1 MRPTNAKYRFGGP
14 IHIKR
19 PRKIEVR
26 HIETF
31 FALQRIKLA
40 LCFKSRFIIFDL
52 LKPLVHRDDSI
63 GMQARDSL
71 LLCMNLTKKNKNVAN
86 YIAKHSNMCI
96 LLATGL
102 SGLYS
107 ILSHVI
113 NDISVPDWHR
123 LTPDDVNDIKE
134 LSSFVTSLEFCNAV
148 AQIAHPTIGKQL
160 QEFLYQGFL
169 IPVLG
174 PALLQTTI
182 GEQIAATAYLELII
196 RTVTHPGLLYSIVKF
211 LLKVEYDG
219 TRLLHILMQR
229 INSEPQMSLVSLAL
243 FETLVNLNC
252 EDVMLELVFQHLE
265 PCLHLMLS
273 QRRMLLPLD
282 PHCQSFE
289 IFLALSPV
297 CCDIPPAPVP
307 LESRNINWNHYGGG
321 QQSLYG
327 NYHAYLCDARNRIGA
342 CQLACSLWTNSYT
355 GMETSTN
362 IGKK

>member
-1 MRPTNAKYRFGGP
+1 
-14 IHIKR
+14 
-19 PRKIEVR
+19 
-26 HIETF
+26 
-31 FALQRIKLA
+31 
-40 LCFKSRFIIFDL
+40 
-52 LKPLVHRDDSI
+52 
-63 GMQARDSL
+63 MQARDSL
-71 LLCMNLTKKNKNVAN
+71 LLCMNLTKKNKNVAI
-86 YIAKHSNMCI
+86 YIAKQSNICI

-107 ILSHVI
+107 ILSHI
-113 NDISVPDWHR
+113 LTDISVPDWHR

-134 LSSFVTSLEFCNAV
+134 LSSFVTSLEFSNAV
-148 AQIAHPTIGKQL
+148 AQVAHPAVGKQL

-182 GEQIAATAYLELII
+182 GEQVAATAYLELIL

-219 TRLLHILMQR
+219 QRLLHILMQR
-229 INSEPQMSLVSLAL
+229 INSESQMSLVSLAL
-243 FETLVNLNC
+243 FETLVDLNC
-252 EDVMLELVFQHLE
+252 EDVMLELVFQYLE

-289 IFLALSPV
+289 IFLALAPS
-297 CCDIPPAPVP
+297 CCEVP
-307 LESRNINWNHYGGG
+307 LATLPAENRNVNWNHYGG

-327 NYHAYLCDARNRIGA
+327 NYHAYLCDARNRIGT
-342 CQLACSLWTNSYT
+342 CQIACSRWTNSYT
-355 GMETSTN
+355 GIEVSNSVGMCFEQN
-362 IGKK
+362 HNHK